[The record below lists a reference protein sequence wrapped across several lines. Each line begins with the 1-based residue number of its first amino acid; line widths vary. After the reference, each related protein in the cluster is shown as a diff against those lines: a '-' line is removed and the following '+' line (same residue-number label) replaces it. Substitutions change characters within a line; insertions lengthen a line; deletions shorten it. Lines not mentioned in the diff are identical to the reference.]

1 MIANPFFTG
10 FTHAA
15 IIVALIYALLHAG
28 RRLSAREM
36 VGAAITA
43 MLLTAIMML
52 ARPERYFPFYP
63 NPALSSAAGEI
74 GQTQLVAF
82 AIVLIVLLLI
92 PRTRFLVFGFT
103 AGMVFLTACR
113 AFILLNAGAI

>member
-10 FTHAA
+10 FIHAA
-15 IIVALIYALLHAG
+15 VIVALVYALFHAG
-28 RRLSAREM
+28 RRLSAHEM
-36 VGAAITA
+36 SAAAIVAILFT
-43 MLLTAIMML
+43 LLMML
-52 ARPERYFPFYP
+52 ARPERYFPYYP
-63 NPALSSAAGEI
+63 NPALDSAAGEI
-74 GQTQLVAF
+74 GQTQLAIF